1 MTQMIA
7 EGKSLDEID
16 WKRNGIFVL
25 FGFAYLGGFQYWLM
39 VTKYRQWFPTM
50 DRFGKLP
57 FADKLKDTAGML
69 DAPALKRKVA
79 PLIAAAIVLLLSH
92 KNQVAAA
99 AAAAPWKFS
108 AFATSTTRKIRNTKQ
123 TKSPVGI
130 LAKSTEVVQQ
140 LRFMTL
146 PPATP
151 EGAGTSTST
160 SFDPNELDYLKAE
173 LTAYLSRRQ
182 ELGADEAAKRYV
194 FGA

>member
-1 MTQMIA
+1 MVITT
-7 EGKSLDEID
+7 GTPC
-16 WKRNGIFVL
+16 NT
-25 FGFAYLGGFQYWLM
+25 FAAGTRTSSESPISATHHPSWVWLSC
-39 VTKYRQWFPTM
+39 R
-50 DRFGKLP
+50 RR
-57 FADKLKDTAGML
+57 AGMP
-69 DAPALKRKVA
+69 DAPALKRRVA

-123 TKSPVGI
+123 TKSTAGI
-130 LAKSTEVVQQ
+130 LAKPTEVQQ